1 MAPLCTSLSH
11 SCPISG
17 PAFSGQFS
25 PCLARYNRL
34 QDIHV
39 PIRNY
44 IIMNSDLPVSIAMAQ
59 QIVEQLTDMYEVL
72 GLGNDQ
78 KDFMADVF
86 EPMLKAQPDPNDLE
100 DQLEDG
106 EVTNLD
112 LINLSCAYVVG
123 AIAAESN
130 GDLGNAWIAI
140 SHAQY
145 WMGVAYGLGFMK
157 GAAKTALKNR
167 AHAGGKQRSENH
179 YGAVREHARKLAQDH
194 LEGTASN
201 AARQIK
207 EAVMAYQRE
216 NNKHFALGQQN
227 PEKKIAEWLHGL
239 PFKGKRSPRK
249 PNVKS

>member
-1 MAPLCTSLSH
+1 MMSDDVS
-11 SCPISG
+11 
-17 PAFSGQFS
+17 
-25 PCLARYNRL
+25 
-34 QDIHV
+34 V
-39 PIRNY
+39 P
-44 IIMNSDLPVSIAMAQ
+44 IAMAQ
-59 QIVEQLTDMYEVL
+59 QIVAQLTDMYELL
-72 GLGNDQ
+72 GLGNDH
-78 KDFMADVF
+78 KDFMADVV
-86 EPMLKAQPDPNDLE
+86 EPMLKEQPDPNDLE

-106 EVTNLD
+106 DVTNLD
-112 LINLSCAYVVG
+112 MVNLSCAYVIG
-123 AIAAESN
+123 AIAAESS
-130 GDLGNAWIAI
+130 GDLENAWIAI

-194 LEGTASN
+194 LEGTALN
-201 AARQIK
+201 AARQIR

-227 PEKKIAEWLHGL
+227 PEKKIAEWLQGL
-239 PFKGKRSPRK
+239 PFEGKRGPRK